1 MRITQRIYYLVW
13 WLNLCSIHFSIIQ
26 AQCTGNG
33 LLNECACNF
42 INACKYDE
50 TTNKFSAFPGSAK
63 DLDKF
68 IPNVKIFSMS
78 TSQVA
83 EICEPGNIGIIYD
96 CKNLIPLAATAVL
109 TADQYGA
116 EYDRRGMSF
125 KTSSQIR
132 DDLQQN
138 DVDYTDPLKRIPCY
152 ETTTKQYFTEQKW
165 YEALTKGTVVSNTNP
180 CPHDMKKSAIHRGH
194 LIAASYGRGTPEN
207 MRIKETF
214 VYTNAVPQFVLLHFR
229 KLQS

>member
-1 MRITQRIYYLVW
+1 MTKLQINSAHFLAQQRIWTSSSPTLKFF
-13 WLNLCSIHFSIIQ
+13 LCQHHR
-26 AQCTGNG
+26 
-33 LLNECACNF
+33 LL
-42 INACKYDE
+42 
-50 TTNKFSAFPGSAK
+50 KFVSHA
-63 DLDKF
+63 
-68 IPNVKIFSMS
+68 
-78 TSQVA
+78 
-83 EICEPGNIGIIYD
+83 GNIGIIYD

-109 TADQYGA
+109 TADQYGD

-207 MRIKETF
+207 MRIKKTF
-214 VYTNAVPQFVLLHFR
+214 VYTNAVLQFVLLHFR